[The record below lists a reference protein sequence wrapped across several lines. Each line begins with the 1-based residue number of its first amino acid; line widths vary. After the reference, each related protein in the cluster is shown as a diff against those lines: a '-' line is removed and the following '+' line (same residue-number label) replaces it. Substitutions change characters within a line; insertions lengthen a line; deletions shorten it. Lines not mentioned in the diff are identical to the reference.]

1 MKESLISHQTTVH
14 ENKKPF
20 KCGICQKSFGANTT
34 LKIHQRTVH
43 ENEKPFKCGICQK
56 SFVGKSDLWF
66 EQAPKNCSWKWKAVQ
81 LRHLLKSFGGKG

>member
-34 LKIHQRTVH
+34 LKIHQRTVQ
-43 ENEKPFKCGICQK
+43 EN
-56 SFVGKSDLWF
+56 
-66 EQAPKNCSWKWKAVQ
+66 
-81 LRHLLKSFGGKG
+81 

>member
-34 LKIHQRTVH
+34 FKCDICQKSFGVKGDLNRHQRTVH
-43 ENEKPFKCGICQK
+43 ENEKLFNCDIC
-56 SFVGKSDLWF
+56 
-66 EQAPKNCSWKWKAVQ
+66 
-81 LRHLLKSFGGKG
+81 

>member
-43 ENEKPFKCGICQK
+43 KIKRGDLNRHQRTVHENEKLFNCDIC
-56 SFVGKSDLWF
+56 
-66 EQAPKNCSWKWKAVQ
+66 
-81 LRHLLKSFGGKG
+81 